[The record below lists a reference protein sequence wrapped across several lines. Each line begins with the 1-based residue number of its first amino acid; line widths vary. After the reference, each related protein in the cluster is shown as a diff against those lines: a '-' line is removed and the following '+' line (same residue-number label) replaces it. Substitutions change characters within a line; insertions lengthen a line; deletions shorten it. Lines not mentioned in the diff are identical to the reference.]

1 MNDNPAQQVLSDLF
15 GYLES
20 LEAQSGAIS
29 QFLKERGI
37 ATDEQLAPYLK
48 QASDAA
54 NVKWR
59 AARVRMEHLFA
70 VSDQAP
76 APAEHRPKVEGVTK
90 ENKDESSTLRTDSEA
105 RPGRS
110 NEPAKQNPA
119 DAGTGDDQSSKE
131 KEVDARASA
140 GAPVSPEQKTSG
152 DSEKQKTSGDSE
164 RSNKEQ
170 QKAS

>member
-20 LEAQSGAIS
+20 LETQSGAIL
-29 QFLKERGI
+29 QFLKEKGI
-37 ATDEQLAPYLK
+37 ATDEQLAPCLE
-48 QASDAA
+48 QAADAA

-59 AARVRMEHLFA
+59 AARVRMEHLFS

-76 APAEHRPKVEGVTK
+76 AEHRLKREGVTK
-90 ENKDESSTLRTDSEA
+90 ENTNESSALRKDSEA

-110 NEPAKQNPA
+110 IEPAKQSQA
-119 DAGTGDDQSSKE
+119 EAGTGNGRST

-140 GAPVSPEQKTSG
+140 EAPVSSEQKTSG

-164 RSNKEQ
+164 HSEKEQ